1 MKTIQEKYN
10 AVLEG
15 KFPKS
20 QFVKDAKRELSQF
33 LSPYNGFNDS
43 VDILKGKG
51 ILTEAKHEEK
61 TKEYDSPTPKYSDET
76 LRRGIDYELDMA
88 GIDSAGTVSMED
100 REKAEAKAI
109 KNLEKDEM
117 HYLNLL
123 AGESNKVDKHDKMVD
138 VKKGNEVDTFN
149 GMKKAELK
157 EEVSDENFVKAME
170 VIKQTLSKEGGASGL
185 EPLVDALKGLGFKK
199 DDVVDMLKK
208 MVKVKKHRD
217 GDYIL
222 LPLEEQMYIDD
233 DEFND
238 EIIKN
243 EIPYVKAA
251 LKKDDNPYADDDEM
265 IYDFVKTHKEDFPS
279 RYSPN
284 YDQAVIDEFEQFFSA
299 NFEYGPDLNE
309 KIAKTVDDVVD
320 PHDYVEIGQGYLKG
334 FKRPHSLKDADLE
347 TLGRR
352 IVKVLAKG
360 DIEKAKAKFVKEQ
373 MSDEEMEDIKK
384 YGQEEK
390 ETKVYQLGDMWS
402 KDFDYNGMLRTGLRI
417 RISTPVAKMQQ
428 LFDSFTDVNYHTE
441 AADLGNAI
449 ESIEDGDKARALKFL
464 KMFRNAVRKTLTD
477 ISEGHCN
484 TERKKNED
492 IDEGLLGRALAS
504 VNAKLSG
511 AIAGIGTTFKNIG
524 RAVKG
529 KQALN
534 IEPKVASGLAKLSSI
549 SKGFEKSA
557 KDVQKVMADLFPKE
571 DTAKLPEQVRAA
583 LETYYTV
590 VKNAADGATQ
600 MANVK
605 AVPSSAQDATG
616 EPAPAVAEGEEVNE
630 SRGAFDMCV
639 RAIQDIAADGDI
651 SEREAAMEMIIA
663 ISDKYDFD
671 LAGLEADLFGFAHG
685 DDPIN
690 EGRRAKSK
698 GGKVVTEMD
707 YDTGGYVEAM
717 GPMFERACK
726 MLMMAWEEWKNGPM
740 TEPGM
745 IEHAKRDVINF
756 LDNKL
761 EEDILQEK
769 KGKDH
774 DGDGDIDSD
783 DYMAAKDKAIKKAM
797 GKEKVV
803 KENIK
808 SIIKK
813 VLEEGV
819 VNEAATKELANMAD
833 TYGGFEGM
841 KQAIIALQDLV
852 TDIESYYDKT
862 RTKIQKVYDTLGDI
876 RNEEGL
882 KVGGFLAP
890 AIEQAFNKDLRPAIR
905 NGFTK
910 GLDQPKVKVVSPRD
924 IATMQQPDELEEK
937 QTVYSR
943 PAVNGTLQETKKK
956 K

>member
-61 TKEYDSPTPKYSDET
+61 TLEYDSPVSKYSDET

-251 LKKDDNPYADDDEM
+251 LKKDDNPYADDEEM
-265 IYDFVKTHKEDFPS
+265 MYDFVKTHKEDFPS

-284 YDQAVIDEFEQFFSA
+284 YDEFVAREFDEFFGA
-299 NFEYGPDLNE
+299 NFEYGPKLDE
-309 KIAKTVDDVVD
+309 KTAKTVDDVVD

-352 IVKVLAKG
+352 IVKVLARG

-373 MSDEEMEDIKK
+373 MSDKEMEDIKK

-402 KDFDYNGMLRTGLRI
+402 KDFDYDGMLRTGLRI
-417 RISTPVAKMQQ
+417 RISTPVSKMQQ

-441 AADLGNAI
+441 AGDLGNAI
-449 ESIEDGDKARALKFL
+449 ESIEDGDKAGALKFL
-464 KMFRNAVRKTLTD
+464 KMFRNAVRKTLSD

-484 TERKKNED
+484 TQRKKNED

-534 IEPKVASGLAKLSSI
+534 IEPKVAAGLAKLSSI

-605 AVPSSAQDATG
+605 AVPSSAQDAKG

-639 RAIQDIAADGDI
+639 SAIQDIAADGDI
-651 SEREAAMEMIIA
+651 SEREAAMEMMIA

-671 LAGLEADLFGFAHG
+671 IAGLESQLFHG
-685 DDPIN
+685 DDSIN

-819 VNEAATKELANMAD
+819 INEAATNALAVFSE
-833 TYGGFEGM
+833 TYGSYEGM

-862 RTKIQKVYDTLGDI
+862 RTKIQKVYDTIGDI